1 MVSLIQTQ
9 VRNIMTKKTN
19 SPAVAK
25 AAAATEAD
33 KIAAAVENAKS
44 VVRLETANNVMTALK
59 DVRAD
64 FDSANNEFENA
75 TKKLYRTL
83 SSIYDQ
89 FVVLKKADKET
100 LKVFNQKVVELDIIK
115 TEATPLATML
125 LRVVAGDK
133 LNAARLKSYSA
144 CFDVAFQNKKDADS
158 FTSYIMSFGGIEY
171 VRRVASQ
178 TTAKQVSDDDVIAA
192 RQRFNDATA
201 LMTLN
206 KTALKALIEE
216 KSKSSCDEQ
225 FYVALVRKDTNAV
238 VALAD
243 SKASVNATIKYVA
256 KKDAAAAAASNV
268 QTINAKTGEE
278 VSAEEADAQLNEADA
293 QMNEAA

>member
-1 MVSLIQTQ
+1 
-9 VRNIMTKKTN
+9 MTKKTN

-293 QMNEAA
+293 